1 MGIANRFFGHL
12 MTELKAM
19 YWEYLCHQSSK
30 HFAALAN
37 VFYSHHDILFQSS
50 SIRKLVKVT
59 RSQSSRREF
68 AQVLFNTCHP
78 STPRSVSTNHASWF
92 RVFHHIV
99 NSGMDEGSC
108 ITLVETALASVDI
121 MWAPLPDGSP
131 TLAVAK
137 LVRKT
142 TVDTSP
148 QPAWKRD
155 AKEAEMELSRGDEPP
170 RKRIIDF
177 GGARQ
182 IESLPVTLYNGFEV
196 MIAEHGRK
204 SPGVALHF
212 QVARDYI
219 TRQIGQGDHQISLLL
234 LLVLT
239 LSASTT
245 TPWLT
250 ARGKQL
256 TDMQKQGFDLSNSR
270 KEGPRFA
277 AVLATKMVWFLQP
290 EVFFPPKILLV
301 KKNKKDKKDKN
312 VMSSTQDMKELLGS
326 YFLVSMRLNH
336 MEVANMERLQNSIK
350 LVTGP

>member
-1 MGIANRFFGHL
+1 
-12 MTELKAM
+12 
-19 YWEYLCHQSSK
+19 
-30 HFAALAN
+30 
-37 VFYSHHDILFQSS
+37 
-50 SIRKLVKVT
+50 
-59 RSQSSRREF
+59 
-68 AQVLFNTCHP
+68 
-78 STPRSVSTNHASWF
+78 
-92 RVFHHIV
+92 
-99 NSGMDEGSC
+99 
-108 ITLVETALASVDI
+108 
-121 MWAPLPDGSP
+121 
-131 TLAVAK
+131 
-137 LVRKT
+137 
-142 TVDTSP
+142 
-148 QPAWKRD
+148 
-155 AKEAEMELSRGDEPP
+155 
-170 RKRIIDF
+170 
-177 GGARQ
+177 
-182 IESLPVTLYNGFEV
+182 
-196 MIAEHGRK
+196 
-204 SPGVALHF
+204 
-212 QVARDYI
+212 VARDYI